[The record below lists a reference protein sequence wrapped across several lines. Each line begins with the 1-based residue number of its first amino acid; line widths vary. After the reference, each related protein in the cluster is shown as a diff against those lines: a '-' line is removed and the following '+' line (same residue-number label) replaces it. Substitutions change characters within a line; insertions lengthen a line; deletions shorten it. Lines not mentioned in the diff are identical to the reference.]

1 MAAFRGV
8 LYDIVEEHAPI
19 TVRGVFYR
27 ATARSLIPKT
37 ETEG

>member
-1 MAAFRGV
+1 MGAFR
-8 LYDIVEEHAPI
+8 DAIFEMVEEHAPI

-27 ATARSLIPKT
+27 ATARGLIPKT